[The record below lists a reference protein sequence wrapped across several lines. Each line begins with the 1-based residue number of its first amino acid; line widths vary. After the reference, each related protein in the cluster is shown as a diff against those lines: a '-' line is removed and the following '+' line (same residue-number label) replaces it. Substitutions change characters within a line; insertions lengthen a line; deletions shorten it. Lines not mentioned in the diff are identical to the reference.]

1 MQTEILQVNLL
12 SLMEAPYNPRRR
24 FSDAGMEELTAS
36 VERHGVLVPLLV
48 RAVSLADC
56 PEREGYGYYEIIAG
70 ARRFR
75 AAQAAML
82 ESVPVRVL
90 ELSDDEALELAIL
103 ENLTRE
109 DVHPMDEAAGFQ
121 ALLQRPG
128 YDVAAVA
135 ARVSKSE
142 SYVYQRLQLLK
153 LIPIAQEAF
162 LADRIHAGHA
172 LLISRLQPKDQEEAL
187 ERAYDRYGNERVLV
201 GVRQLAAWI
210 QSNIYLDLH
219 SAPFKKDDETLLPA
233 AGSCVA
239 CPKRSG
245 YAPALFADIHKA
257 DTCTDPTCF
266 QAKIQAHIKVTQRNA
281 RAAGEDLLMV
291 STTWSRPYNQKAKKD
306 DPIYRTSWKP
316 VEKKKDR
323 CSFTRQALVVD
334 GTHDIGRILQVCAD
348 PACKKHHG
356 NSSTRQQRDPE
367 EIAKEKKEQA
377 RRELEIK
384 IRTGVMDAI
393 LATIRT
399 DYCSREEWAFILSA
413 VVDLMS
419 NDSARILCR
428 RHDLKP
434 GEDNDY
440 PRWRT
445 IAANWVKGIP
455 TIVELRSLAMEI
467 ALLPLTMVGYHE
479 RYDDRPDP
487 LLKAADM
494 FSVDVQH
501 VEDTIKIGA
510 AVQAKHAKAKTTKK
524 RKAK

>member
-1 MQTEILQVNLL
+1 MNNILPV
-12 SLMEAPYNPRRR
+12 SLDRLVEAPYNPRRR
-24 FSDAGMEELTAS
+24 FSDSGMEEMTAS
-36 VERHGVLVPLLV
+36 VLRHGVLVPLLV
-48 RAVSLADC
+48 RAIMVTDDTGL
-56 PEREGYGYYEIIAG
+56 PPVGYYEIIAG

-75 AAQAAML
+75 AAKAAGL
-82 ESVPVRVL
+82 PSVPVRVL
-90 ELSDDEALELAIL
+90 ELTDDEALELAIL

-153 LIPIAQEAF
+153 LIPIAQESF

-187 ERAYDRYGNERVLV
+187 ERTYDRYGHERVLV

-210 QSNIYLDLH
+210 QSNIYLDL
-219 SAPFKKDDETLLPA
+219 SAAPFDTAHEELLPA

-257 DTCTDPTCF
+257 DTCTDPTCY
-266 QAKIQAHIKVTQRNA
+266 QEKIKAHIKVTQRNA
-281 RAAGEDLLMV
+281 RAGGEDLLEV
-291 STTWSRPYNQKAKKD
+291 STEWSRPYSQKAKKT
-306 DPIYRTSWKP
+306 DPIYMSAFK
-316 VEKKKDR
+316 VIHKKAER
-323 CSFTRQALVVD
+323 CSFTKKALVVD

-356 NSSTRQQRDPE
+356 NASTRQQRDPE
-367 EIAKEKKEQA
+367 DLAKEKKEQA

-399 DYCSREEWAFILSA
+399 DYCSREEWAFILSS

-419 NDSARILCR
+419 NDAARILCR

-455 TIVELRSLAMEI
+455 TIVELRSLAVEI
-467 ALLPLTMVGYHE
+467 ALLPLTMVGYHD